1 MKKANDTRSNI
12 LDVAQDLVQR
22 QSISG
27 VSFQELANRIGIKKG
42 SMYYHFESKD
52 ELSIAML
59 ERATEDLKASFN
71 RGRVKSPT
79 ERLRYFFNIYFKYIG
94 PGQRMC
100 PGGAFASEWDKLSDE
115 VHHSVQRVL
124 RAQIDGVAE
133 IIEDGVAS
141 GEFENHGQPAN
152 ELASWIISS
161 LQGSI
166 LTGRVEESEQPFK
179 YAVKTIESYL
189 KLSAT

>member
-1 MKKANDTRSNI
+1 MTKPNDTRSNI
-12 LDVAQDLVQR
+12 LDVAQDMVQR

-59 ERATEDLKASFN
+59 DRAAEDLSASFK
-71 RGRVKSPT
+71 RGKSKTPT
-79 ERLRYFFNIYFKYIG
+79 QQLRYFFNIYFMYIG

-100 PGGAFASEWDKLSDE
+100 PGGAFASEWDKLSDQ
-115 VHHSVQRVL
+115 VHQSVRRVL
-124 RAQIDGVAE
+124 RVQINGIEA
-133 IIEDGVAS
+133 IISEGIQS
-141 GEFENHGQPAN
+141 GEFESHGQSPS
-152 ELASWIISS
+152 ELASWVISC

-166 LTGRVEESEQPFK
+166 LTGRVEESEAPFK
-179 YAVKTIESYL
+179 CAVNTIERYL
-189 KLSAT
+189 KIN